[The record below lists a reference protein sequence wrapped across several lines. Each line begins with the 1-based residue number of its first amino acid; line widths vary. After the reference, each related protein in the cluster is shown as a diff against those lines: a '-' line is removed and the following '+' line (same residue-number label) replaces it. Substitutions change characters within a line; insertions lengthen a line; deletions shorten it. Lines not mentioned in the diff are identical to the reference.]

1 MPLTCSADR
10 ILDMRKTFLT
20 SLLIA
25 LPGLTAMAAPQP
37 SQSWQLIDKRESEHI
52 SLDKAR
58 ITRLPNGNTAAWSR
72 LTLGFDIPDAYT
84 GVRYNSIEALNSY
97 NCKKRDYMTLKRV
110 YVDAKG
116 QVVREEKVEA
126 PRVVEINAGSFEEKL
141 LPEVCKPRAVGEM
154 KDLAEQVLSVMA
166 PATAPAAPA
175 KAHASTAEMH
185 EQKASAMTVADTTKP
200 RFIDLPKIDPATV
213 DNPATPA
220 KTESAKPASKGAAN
234 KPGADKHATEKPAAE
249 QNAAEKNSTEK
260 AAADL
265 SATGNGKPVN
275 KEARPPAEKKAATG
289 PVESPNYHT
298 GNVSRAEI
306 ERQLATFGPR
316 KLRTTNATNSSSAAK
331 SAAAAGAVDSKH
343 APVHW
348 SYEGKGG
355 PEFWS
360 HLSPDNQA
368 CANGKRQSPIDIG
381 DGIRVDLE
389 PIKFN
394 YGSTSYSVID
404 NGHTI
409 QVNVPDGFN
418 ITIMGRTYQLL
429 QFHFH
434 KPAEERVNGR
444 SYDMVVHLVH
454 KDAEGRLAVVAV
466 LVERGPE
473 HPVIQ
478 AIWNNLP
485 LEQGMVVSPSAP
497 IDLNKLLPEKRDYW
511 TYMGSLTTPPC
522 TEEVLWMVMKQPLQV
537 SLEQIAI
544 FGRLYSNNARPIQ
557 PTNNRLIKESR

>member
-1 MPLTCSADR
+1 
-10 ILDMRKTFLT
+10 MRKTTLAC
-20 SLLIA
+20 LLLA
-25 LPGLTAMAAPQP
+25 LPALTALAAPQP
-37 SQSWQLIDKRESEHI
+37 SQSWQLIDKRESERI

-126 PRVVEINAGSFEEKL
+126 PRVIEISAGSFEEKL

-166 PATAPAAPA
+166 PAEAPAAPG
-175 KAHASTAEMH
+175 KAHASTAELH
-185 EQKASAMTVADTTKP
+185 EQKAAPMTVADTTKP

-220 KTESAKPASKGAAN
+220 KTENTKPATSKGTAT
-234 KPGADKHATEKPAAE
+234 KPGADKGS
-249 QNAAEKNSTEK
+249 AEKSATEK
-260 AAADL
+260 AAMEKAAAEKALSEKAAAEL
-265 SATGNGKPVN
+265 SAAASGKPVT
-275 KEARPPAEKKAATG
+275 KEAKLPVEKKPATG

-316 KLRTTNATNSSSAAK
+316 KLRTTNTANAANPTK
-331 SAAAAGAVDSKH
+331 SAAATDAAAGKH
-343 APVHW
+343 APLHW

-473 HPVIQ
+473 HPLIQ